1 MDTHTD
7 NRNEIVRLSHVSKS
21 FYLSGGL
28 EVPVLHDIDL
38 TIGEGE
44 MVALLG
50 QSGSGKSTLMNLI
63 GGLDVPTSGE
73 YFFAGKK
80 VNDMTQDE
88 LAEMRSSSISFIFQS
103 FHLLPGKTAYENV
116 ALPLYYQRSFTGDHD
131 EYVRHALTRAALE
144 EEQWNKLPNQMSG
157 GQRQRVA
164 IARAL
169 VARPKLLLADE
180 PTGNLDS
187 HTGSS
192 IIEALKYLNET
203 HGMTILIVTHDESLT
218 HVVNRVIHIKDGY
231 VTEA

>member
-1 MDTHTD
+1 MEKSQHD
-7 NRNEIVRLSHVSKS
+7 IVRLVQVSKS
-21 FYLSGGL
+21 FYLAGGL
-28 EVPVLHDIDL
+28 EVPVLHDINL
-38 TIGEGE
+38 TIKEGE

-73 YFFAGKK
+73 YYFEGRK

-88 LAEMRSSSISFIFQS
+88 LAELRSSRISFIFQS
-103 FHLLPGKTAYENV
+103 FHLLSGKTAYQNV
-116 ALPLYYQRSFTGDHD
+116 ALPLYYQRTFAGNHD
-131 EYVRHALTRAALE
+131 EYVRHALARAALE
-144 EEQWNKLPNQMSG
+144 EEQWHKQPNQMSG

-187 HTGSS
+187 HTGQT
-192 IIEALKYLNET
+192 IIESLTYLNKEY
-203 HGMTILIVTHDESLT
+203 GMTILIVTHDESLAQ
-218 HVVNRVIHIKDGY
+218 VVDRVIHIKDGY
-231 VTEA
+231 VS